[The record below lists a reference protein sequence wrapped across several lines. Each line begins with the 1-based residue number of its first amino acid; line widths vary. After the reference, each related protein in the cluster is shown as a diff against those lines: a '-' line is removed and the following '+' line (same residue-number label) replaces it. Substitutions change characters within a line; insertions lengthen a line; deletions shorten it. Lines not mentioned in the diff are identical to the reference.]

1 MMKIGN
7 AQLEAFRLGLDKK
20 YCQELLAWFREHHS
34 AESARWN
41 DEELLQI
48 ITGTVNRARQHG
60 IESAHAML
68 RYVGLAVL
76 VAPEFDHQPDVVAFF
91 EAPGTDPDLKVHL
104 LSDMFIS
111 KLRHM

>member
-1 MMKIGN
+1 MMKIRN
-7 AQLEAFRLGLDKK
+7 AQLEAFRSGLDEK

-34 AESARWN
+34 AESGRWN
-41 DEELLQI
+41 DKELLQI
-48 ITGTVNRARQHG
+48 ITGTVSRARQRR

-76 VAPEFDHQPDVVAFF
+76 VAPEFDHQPEVAAFL
-91 EAPGTDPDLKVHL
+91 EAPGIDPDLKVHL
-104 LSDMFIS
+104 LSDMLIS

>member
-41 DEELLQI
+41 DEEPI
-48 ITGTVNRARQHG
+48 GVCAAVSG
-60 IESAHAML
+60 MSSASA
-68 RYVGLAVL
+68 AET
-76 VAPEFDHQPDVVAFF
+76 AAQ
-91 EAPGTDPDLKVHL
+91 T
-104 LSDMFIS
+104 SS
-111 KLRHM
+111 